1 MSRKNVYSG
10 EISKKKHILR
20 TSFSQGQMKYDDARH
35 LWNPLR
41 DRKGISLKDIKTY
54 EKMKAARRYPIPE
67 ALLNIPKD
75 EHQFFIDSII
85 T

>member
-1 MSRKNVYSG
+1 
-10 EISKKKHILR
+10 
-20 TSFSQGQMKYDDARH
+20 MKYDDARL

-67 ALLNIPKD
+67 QLVNLPED
-75 EHQFFIDSII
+75 HRLYIDSVI

>member
-1 MSRKNVYSG
+1 
-10 EISKKKHILR
+10 
-20 TSFSQGQMKYDDARH
+20 MKYDDARH

-67 ALLNIPKD
+67 LLVCIP
-75 EHQFFIDSII
+75 ENHQFYIDSLI
-85 T
+85 TQAYNSDENIEWSKYR